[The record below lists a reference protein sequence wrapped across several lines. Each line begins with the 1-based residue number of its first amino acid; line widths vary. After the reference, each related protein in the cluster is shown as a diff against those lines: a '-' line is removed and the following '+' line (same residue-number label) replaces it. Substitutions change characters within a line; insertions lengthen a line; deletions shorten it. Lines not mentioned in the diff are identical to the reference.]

1 MKTFNQFLE
10 EAVKPGFYGSA
21 KTDKATMEVIKEF
34 QTKFK
39 KLGWKYKRQ
48 THSAVTSYIFTSPTD
63 NNRYVDLGV
72 WLNNNKYGCKGACV
86 LIVYDTF
93 DFHKYT
99 KVAEWDL
106 GDDDNRTEESQLK
119 ASAEALKWIKAFKE

>member
-39 KLGWKYKRQ
+39 KLGWKSKKES
-48 THSAVTSYIFTSPTD
+48 HSDTTVYQFTDPVEKKH
-63 NNRYVDLGV
+63 YVDLTVAVKPKVDGAYVVSVRHENSVLAYDSVKWGV
-72 WLNNNKYGCKGACV
+72 DEDG
-86 LIVYDTF
+86 D
-93 DFHKYT
+93 YT
-99 KVAEWDL
+99 ERSEK
-106 GDDDNRTEESQLK
+106 TQLSMC
-119 ASAEALKWIKAFKE
+119 ASLLKWIKRFEG

>member
-39 KLGWKYKRQ
+39 KLGWKSERQ
-48 THSAVTSYIFTSPTD
+48 QHMATTSYVFTDPTD
-63 NNRYVDLGV
+63 KTRYVDLTV
-72 WLNNNKYGCKGACV
+72 WLNNKKYGCNGACV
-86 LIVYDTF
+86 LSAFDTGGSN
-93 DFHKYT
+93 H
-99 KVAEWDL
+99 VAPADWRI
-106 GDDDNRTEESQLK
+106 GDDKEQTEEAQLK
-119 ASAEALKWIKAFKE
+119 VSAQALKWIKAFKE